1 MRYPA
6 IQEMTVDCICTQWL
20 KFYIKQHSKSIST
33 IIKSNG
39 FVAHVLHNLIKTN
52 LTDLGDLGGI

>member
-1 MRYPA
+1 
-6 IQEMTVDCICTQWL
+6 MTVDCICTQWL
-20 KFYIKQHSKSIST
+20 KFYIKLHSKSIST